1 MRMSVALS
9 LTASGD
15 TLRMRVAIS
24 NSPSCTRR
32 LKSCW
37 RCCGCRWRA
46 SEQNSCKN
54 AIRSP
59 HSASPGVWRSRRRN
73 SSGRK
78 RGSDCSA
85 VTTSTLLKSASE
97 LSVVYVASSS
107 ERGRIT
113 SLMYWIRYVWWILA
127 MIAGSAM
134 GTTSLNCTQL
144 CRNSRCRCGALKSG
158 SYSSAPT
165 MSITCSS
172 LSMSSSSVASLSM
185 MVVLMMRYRCARLAP
200 SSRSSHCRNMSSNA
214 AM

>member
-1 MRMSVALS
+1 MHAHARACVFRTWCSRKSLSAATSCCVTDMRMSVALS

-85 VTTSTLLKSASE
+85 VTTCGVGMLFAMLVMLRKRDESDCVRAC
-97 LSVVYVASSS
+97 
-107 ERGRIT
+107 ERKRT
-113 SLMYWIRYVWWILA
+113 
-127 MIAGSAM
+127 AGQQQRA
-134 GTTSLNCTQL
+134 
-144 CRNSRCRCGALKSG
+144 
-158 SYSSAPT
+158 
-165 MSITCSS
+165 
-172 LSMSSSSVASLSM
+172 
-185 MVVLMMRYRCARLAP
+185 
-200 SSRSSHCRNMSSNA
+200 
-214 AM
+214 